1 MRKQSLLLVI
11 LGMTLP
17 VPLFVVACHS
27 DGGST
32 KAKAEEI
39 PSAQVATAQRGNLAH
54 TLSLAGQ
61 FQPYQVVDV
70 HPKVTGFM
78 AKINVD
84 IGDRVHK
91 GQTLA
96 VLEVPELNA
105 QLRGTGFE
113 MQQAKDELLR
123 TQHEIKRA
131 EAIHSALHADYQRLL
146 EASKAQPG
154 LVAQQ
159 ELDDAQ
165 SKDLSSESQVD
176 ASKAAAAGAQE
187 HIQVAG
193 ADNERVQALQNYTNV
208 TAPLDGVVVWRYADT
223 GALIQSGTNS
233 NEQDIPIV
241 RLSQSGL
248 LRLRMP
254 IPEADVQ
261 FVHLGDSMEVRVD
274 AIGRSFTGKIVRFTR
289 DVNFETRTM
298 ETEVDVENR
307 DLSIAPGMYAN
318 TQMQLAHANRVA
330 TMGQLAASIAHEVNQ
345 PLAGIV
351 MNGNASLRW
360 LALDPPNLREA
371 REAISRVIRDGKRA
385 GDVIA
390 RIRAMFKKTA
400 KVNEQFDINDTIREV
415 LALTRNEMQKN
426 SIALRLHLPADLP
439 PVVGD
444 RVQVQQ
450 VLMNLILNAIE
461 AMNPIQNRVRM
472 LVIKTSGNGNGEVRV
487 ELQDSGVGLD
497 PAAAER
503 IFDSFHSTKPGGMGM
518 GLSISRSIVENHAG
532 RLWATANNGCGATFQ
547 FTLSTQAPRSQA
559 QVKS

>member
-131 EAIHSALHADYQRLL
+131 EATHSALHADYQRLL

-318 TQMQLAHANRVA
+318 TQMQLAHADNV
-330 TMGQLAASIAHEVNQ
+330 TTIPVE
-345 PLAGIV
+345 
-351 MNGNASLRW
+351 
-360 LALDPPNLREA
+360 ALVL
-371 REAISRVIRDGKRA
+371 K
-385 GDVIA
+385 GDKQTVYCLDSEN
-390 RIRAMFKKTA
+390 RIR
-400 KVNEQFDINDTIREV
+400 IRTV
-415 LALTRNEMQKN
+415 PVGLRGSKLAEIKGGLE
-426 SIALRLHLPADLP
+426 P
-439 PVVGD
+439 GD
-444 RVQVQQ
+444 RVVIGGQENYTEGERVTP
-450 VLMNLILNAIE
+450 ILTQEPASE
-461 AMNPIQNRVRM
+461 VVHESGG
-472 LVIKTSGNGNGEVRV
+472 VIDLK
-487 ELQDSGVGLD
+487 
-497 PAAAER
+497 AE
-503 IFDSFHSTKPGGMGM
+503 S
-518 GLSISRSIVENHAG
+518 EE
-532 RLWATANNGCGATFQ
+532 NNGGA
-547 FTLSTQAPRSQA
+547 
-559 QVKS
+559 K

>member
-1 MRKQSLLLVI
+1 MQKQGSLLVI
-11 LGMTLP
+11 AGMMLP
-17 VPLFVVACHS
+17 IAASVVACHS

-32 KAKAEEI
+32 RAKADEI
-39 PSAQVATAQRGNLAH
+39 PSAKVATAQRGNLAH

-78 AKINVD
+78 AKISVD

-131 EAIHSALHADYQRLL
+131 EATHSALHADYQRLL

-318 TQMQLAHANRVA
+318 TQMQLAHADNVTTIPVEALVLKGDKQTVWALVPPIKLEDTDPVTQPKRTRRLLA
-330 TMGQLAASIAHEVNQ
+330 DGLNDYAAQLRPETHPE
-345 PLAGIV
+345 
-351 MNGNASLRW
+351 SL
-360 LALDPPNLREA
+360 
-371 REAISRVIRDGKRA
+371 
-385 GDVIA
+385 
-390 RIRAMFKKTA
+390 KTA
-400 KVNEQFDINDTIREV
+400 APRHDGE
-415 LALTRNEMQKN
+415 
-426 SIALRLHLPADLP
+426 IA
-439 PVVGD
+439 
-444 RVQVQQ
+444 
-450 VLMNLILNAIE
+450 
-461 AMNPIQNRVRM
+461 
-472 LVIKTSGNGNGEVRV
+472 EVRRR
-487 ELQDSGVGLD
+487 LGLPSSG
-497 PAAAER
+497 
-503 IFDSFHSTKPGGMGM
+503 KPGG
-518 GLSISRSIVENHAG
+518 
-532 RLWATANNGCGATFQ
+532 T
-547 FTLSTQAPRSQA
+547 
-559 QVKS
+559 

>member
-1 MRKQSLLLVI
+1 MQKQGSLLVI
-11 LGMTLP
+11 AGMMLP
-17 VPLFVVACHS
+17 IAASVVACHS

-32 KAKAEEI
+32 RAKADEI
-39 PSAQVATAQRGNLAH
+39 PSAKVATAQRGNLAH

-78 AKINVD
+78 AKISVD

-131 EAIHSALHADYQRLL
+131 EATHSALHADYQRLL

-176 ASKAAAAGAQE
+176 AAKAAAAGAQE

-193 ADNERVQALQNYTNV
+193 ADNERVQALKNYTSV

-254 IPEADVQ
+254 IPENDVQ
-261 FVHLGDSMEVRVD
+261 FVHVGDQMQVRVD
-274 AIGRSFTGKIVRFTR
+274 AIGRSFTGNIVRFTR

-298 ETEVDVENR
+298 ETEIDVENR
-307 DLSIAPGMYAN
+307 DLSISPGMYAN
-318 TQMQLAHANRVA
+318 TEMQLAHVDNV
-330 TMGQLAASIAHEVNQ
+330 TTIPVE
-345 PLAGIV
+345 
-351 MNGNASLRW
+351 
-360 LALDPPNLREA
+360 ALVLK
-371 REAISRVIRDGKRA
+371 G
-385 GDVIA
+385 
-390 RIRAMFKKTA
+390 
-400 KVNEQFDINDTIREV
+400 NEQTVYCLDSDNRIHIR
-415 LALTRNEMQKN
+415 T
-426 SIALRLHLPADLP
+426 
-439 PVVGD
+439 
-444 RVQVQQ
+444 
-450 VLMNLILNAIE
+450 
-461 AMNPIQNRVRM
+461 
-472 LVIKTSGNGNGEVRV
+472 VRV
-487 ELQDSGVGLD
+487 GLRGSKLAEIKSGLEPGERVVLGGQENYTEGERVSPILTKE
-497 PAAAER
+497 PASDVMRE
-503 IFDSFHSTKPGGMGM
+503 SGGVIDMKGETEE
-518 GLSISRSIVENHAG
+518 S
-532 RLWATANNGCGATFQ
+532 NGGA
-547 FTLSTQAPRSQA
+547 
-559 QVKS
+559 K

>member
-1 MRKQSLLLVI
+1 MRKQTSSIFVAGMMLLVVTGI
-11 LGMTLP
+11 
-17 VPLFVVACHS
+17 VACHS
-27 DGGST
+27 NKKSSE
-32 KAKAEEI
+32 AKADEI

-78 AKINVD
+78 VKINVD
-84 IGDRVHK
+84 IGDKVHQ

-96 VLEVPELNA
+96 VLEVPELKA

-113 MQQAKDELLR
+113 IQQANDDLLR

-131 EAIHSALHADYQRLL
+131 EATHSALHADYQRLL

-176 ASKAAAAGAQE
+176 AAKAAAAGAQE
-187 HIQVAG
+187 HTQVAG
-193 ADNERVQALQNYTNV
+193 AENERVQAMQNYTNV

-254 IPEADVQ
+254 IPENDVQ
-261 FVHLGDSMEVRVD
+261 FVHTGDEMQVRVD

-298 ETEVDVENR
+298 ETEIDVENR
-307 DLSIAPGMYAN
+307 DLSISPGMYAN
-318 TQMQLAHANRVA
+318 TQMQLAHADNITTIPVEA
-330 TMGQLAASIAHEVNQ
+330 LILKGDKQTVY
-345 PLAGIV
+345 
-351 MNGNASLRW
+351 SLD
-360 LALDPPNLREA
+360 ADN
-371 REAISRVIRDGKRA
+371 
-385 GDVIA
+385 
-390 RIRAMFKKTA
+390 RIR
-400 KVNEQFDINDTIREV
+400 IRNVEV
-415 LALTRNEMQKN
+415 GLRGSKLAEIKSGLE
-426 SIALRLHLPADLP
+426 P
-439 PVVGD
+439 GD
-444 RVQVQQ
+444 RV
-450 VLMNLILNAIE
+450 VLGGQENYTEGERVSPILTPEPASDVMRE
-461 AMNPIQNRVRM
+461 SGG
-472 LVIKTSGNGNGEVRV
+472 VIDMKTDAEGDNGG
-487 ELQDSGVGLD
+487 
-497 PAAAER
+497 P
-503 IFDSFHSTKPGGMGM
+503 K
-518 GLSISRSIVENHAG
+518 
-532 RLWATANNGCGATFQ
+532 
-547 FTLSTQAPRSQA
+547 
-559 QVKS
+559 